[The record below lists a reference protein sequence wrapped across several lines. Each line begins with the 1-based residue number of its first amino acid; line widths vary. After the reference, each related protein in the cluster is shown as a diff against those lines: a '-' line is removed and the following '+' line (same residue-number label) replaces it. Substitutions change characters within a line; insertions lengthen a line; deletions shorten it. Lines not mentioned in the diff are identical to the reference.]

1 MPTQLV
7 DSSSTSSTASNTDCG
22 EPNGGRGGTVWQR
35 EGTSPID
42 RRSDGSESG
51 RRDHTHAAG
60 GAEFTSCMDVDGSL
74 APSHGKREVVP
85 VRDSEFYIDHADC
98 VIRVE
103 DTLFRVSGAW

>member
-42 RRSDGSESG
+42 RRKDGSESG

-60 GAEFTSCMDVDGSL
+60 GARVTSSLDVGSPSAGEVESTL
-74 APSHGKREVVP
+74 A
-85 VRDSEFYIDHADC
+85 RDEDFYINGADC

-103 DTLFRVSGAW
+103 DTLFRVSGAF